1 MQPIKTLLFATITA
15 SFAAV
20 AVADDIYQGFAAGN
34 PDLRSGD
41 FKAAPMAGVQPGV
54 GDSVHRYQGWATDN
68 PDLMSRFQAE
78 FTDQD
83 HPQIYSGQQGNPD
96 L

>member
-1 MQPIKTLLFATITA
+1 
-15 SFAAV
+15 
-20 AVADDIYQGFAAGN
+20 
-34 PDLRSGD
+34 
-41 FKAAPMAGVQPGV
+41 MAGVQPGV

-83 HPQIYSGQQGNPD
+83 HPQIYPGQQGNPD